1 MSLSSAVANPKHL
14 FGALARIA
22 LRSPIRRRLAVS
34 VAGAVSIALL
44 PAMPAATHSPV
55 RIATIPTANA
65 PWLDHLNLWRAI
77 AGLPALTENTTWSQ
91 GDLDHAVYM
100 VKNGLVTHY
109 ETPGVPYY
117 SVAGDTAAKNSNIQV
132 SSTTN
137 TTDTQAIDWWM
148 AAPFHA
154 MGMMDPRLTQTGFG
168 SYRDSTTSP
177 WQEGAALDVL
187 SGNSF
192 SGGTYPVYFP
202 GNGTA
207 EPLTTYNGGEFPDP
221 LQACSGYSAPTGLPV
236 FVQVGG
242 NVATSAGSVHSF
254 TGNGVPLEHCVIDS
268 TNPAVGS
275 GLSNRG
281 GVIVIPKQPLQVG
294 VNYVVSLTVNG
305 NPYTWAFT
313 VGTFRPFNPN
323 ACTSL
328 AASTS
333 PASPAGTGTP
343 ITITGL
349 ATGCPNP
356 RYRFWILPPG
366 GPWMI
371 AQDYSAIAT
380 YQWPSAATPG
390 VYHLEVD
397 ARDATTVI
405 PYDKA
410 ATILFTLSGCRSSW
424 MSPTLASPQSP
435 GATVNFTATS
445 TGCATPEYKFFLQAP
460 GGAWTAQTAYGAGTW
475 AWNTTGLAAGTYGVG
490 VWVHSVGSA
499 AAYEAY
505 WLGTYTLTGPTCT
518 AASLSTTTTSPQIAG
533 AGITYTATGCSGAQ
547 YRFWTLAPGGSWTM
561 QRDYGAN
568 TWTWNTAG
576 LPAGTYQVGVWARQP
591 GSANAYDAYG
601 ITTFELGSG
610 NCVSA
615 GLSPSVA
622 TPQAP
627 GAPVTFTATSNTC
640 SSPLYQFWL
649 LAPGGSWTVMQ
660 PFGVPTTWS
669 WNTTGYAAGTYEVG
683 VWAKASASS
692 ATYNAYFIGTYQLD
706 IGPCPSASIS
716 PNPAS
721 PQAAGTTITF
731 TAASTS
737 CTAPRY
743 EFWLLPPPGTTW
755 SITQPYGPGTTL
767 GWNTTG
773 LAPGPYRIGV
783 WAKQNGSTNAY
794 DSYSI
799 ITFWVG
805 T

>member
-1 MSLSSAVANPKHL
+1 VTVLKHV
-14 FGALARIA
+14 FGALARGT
-22 LRSPIRRRLAVS
+22 LRSPIGRRLAIS
-34 VAGAVSIALL
+34 VAGAVAVALL
-44 PAMPAATHSPV
+44 PILPATTHAPV
-55 RIATIPTANA
+55 HVNTTPVANA

-77 AGLPALTENTTWSQ
+77 SGQPALTENTTWSA
-91 GDLDHAVYM
+91 GDYNHAIYM
-100 VKNGLVTHY
+100 VKNGLITHY

-117 SVAGDTAAKNSNIQV
+117 TASGDTEAKASNIQV

-137 TTDTQAIDWWM
+137 TGDTQAIDWWM

-154 MGMMDPRLTQTGFG
+154 IGMMDPRLTATGFG
-168 SYRDSTTSP
+168 SYRDSTSSP
-177 WQEGAALDVL
+177 WQEAAALDVQ
-187 SGNSF
+187 SGNPF
-192 SGGTYPVYFP
+192 SGGKYPVYFP

-242 NVATSAGSVHSF
+242 NVSTSAGSVHSF

-268 TNPAVGS
+268 TNPAVGG
-275 GLSNRG
+275 GLYYRG
-281 GVIVIPKQPLQVG
+281 GVIVMPRQPLQAG

-313 VGTFRPFNPN
+313 VGPFRPFNPN
-323 ACTSL
+323 ACTSVVG
-328 AASTS
+328 STS
-333 PASPAGTGTP
+333 PLSPAATGTQV
-343 ITITGL
+343 TITGL

-366 GPWMI
+366 GPWVI
-371 AQDYSAIAT
+371 AQDYSATAS
-380 YQWPSAATPG
+380 YLWPSPPTPG

-405 PYDKA
+405 PYDSA
-410 ATILFTLSGCRSSW
+410 ATLLFTLSGCKSSW
-424 MSPTLASPQSP
+424 MSAGVPSPQSP
-435 GATVNFTATS
+435 GATVTFTATS

-460 GGAWTAQTAYGAGTW
+460 GGTWTAQTAYGAGTW

-490 VWVHSVGSA
+490 VWVRSVGSA

-505 WLGTYTLTGPTCT
+505 WLGTYTLTGATCT
-518 AASLSTTTTSPQIAG
+518 ATSLSTATASPQAAG
-533 AGITYTATGCSGAQ
+533 ASITYTAIGCSGGQ
-547 YRFWTLAPGGSWTM
+547 FRFWTLAPGGSWTM
-561 QRDYGAN
+561 QRDYGASS
-568 TWTWNTAG
+568 WTWNTTG
-576 LPAGTYQVGVWARQP
+576 LTAGTYQVGVWAREP

-601 ITTFELGSG
+601 ISTFELGSG
-610 NCVSA
+610 TCISA

-627 GAPVTFTATSNTC
+627 GTTVMFTASSNSC
-640 SSPLYQFWL
+640 ASPLYQFWL

-669 WNTTGYAAGTYEVG
+669 WNTTGYAAGSYQVG

-692 ATYNAYFIGTYQLD
+692 STYNAYYIGTFQLD
-706 IGPCPSASIS
+706 IGPCTSASIATS
-716 PNPAS
+716 PAS

-731 TAASTS
+731 TAASIG

-755 SITQPYGPGTTL
+755 SAAQPYGAGTTL
-767 GWNTTG
+767 TWNTAG

-783 WAKQNGSTNAY
+783 WSRQNGSTSSY

-805 T
+805 